1 MSSREQRELLELYK
15 AMTHSYAEAKNRRI
29 QDVKACGVFL
39 FACWVF
45 CALVALIIT
54 KC

>member
-1 MSSREQRELLELYK
+1 MSDHEQHELFELYK
-15 AMTHSYAEAKNRRI
+15 AMSRAEAEAKKRRI

-39 FACWVF
+39 FACWVLF
-45 CALVALIIT
+45 SLVAMIIT